1 MGRLS
6 AHFCL
11 YFLLISLSEHM
22 TIRIAI
28 NGFGRIG
35 RSIVRA
41 IYESGNNE
49 LFQLVVIN
57 ELAPADGIA
66 HLLKYDSTH
75 GRFPFTVEL
84 ENEKLSIA
92 SDKKAKSASFRDE
105 ILLTHFDSLTEL
117 PWHEHNIDIVLDCT
131 GKYGS
136 HADGLHH
143 IKQGAKKVLF
153 SHPGNQDIDATII
166 FGVNHTDLTADDRV
180 VSNGS
185 CTTNCVVPIIKV
197 LDDAFG
203 VESGSITT
211 IHSSMHDQQVIDA
224 YHPDLRRS
232 RAASQSIIPVDT
244 KLAAGIE
251 RILPQFKGRFEAIQ
265 VRVPTIN
272 VSAMD
277 ISITVN
283 QDVTIDNI
291 NQAIKSAQERALA
304 LGGLTGILAYTEA
317 PLVSVDF
324 NHDPHSCI
332 VDGNQTRVS
341 HKRLVKMLV
350 WCDNEWG
357 FANRMLDTAQIMAQ
371 QTAITSHNSKC

>member
-1 MGRLS
+1 
-6 AHFCL
+6 
-11 YFLLISLSEHM
+11 M
-22 TIRIAI
+22 TVRIAI

-35 RSIVRA
+35 RSVVRA
-41 IYESGNNE
+41 LYESGKADQ
-49 LFQLVVIN
+49 FTLVSIN
-57 ELAPADGIA
+57 ELAPASGIA

-75 GRFPFTVEL
+75 GRFPFEVSQT
-84 ENEKLSIA
+84 
-92 SDKKAKSASFRDE
+92 DKHLIIDE
-105 ILLTHFDSLTEL
+105 DKVALTHLGNLNSL
-117 PWHEHNIDIVLDCT
+117 PWQQQDVDIVLDCT

-136 HADGLHH
+136 KADGLSH
-143 IKQGAKKVLF
+143 INRGAKKVLF
-153 SHPGNQDIDATII
+153 SHPGSQDIDATIVYGI
-166 FGVNHTDLTADDRV
+166 NHHTLSSDDRV

-185 CTTNCVVPIIKV
+185 CTTNCIVPVIKV
-197 LDDAFG
+197 IDEAFG

-224 YHPDLRRS
+224 YHKDLRRS

-251 RILPQFKGRFEAIQ
+251 RVLPTLKGRFEAIA

-272 VSAMD
+272 VTAMD
-277 ISITVN
+277 LSITVN
-283 QDVTIDNI
+283 TDVSINDI
-291 NQAIKSAQERALA
+291 NQAIQHAAA
-304 LGGLTGILAYTEA
+304 TIGLTSILDYTEE

-324 NHDPHSCI
+324 NHDSHSCI

-357 FANRMLDTAQIMAQ
+357 FANRMLDTAMAMYQ
-371 QTAITSHNSKC
+371 AKS

>member
-1 MGRLS
+1 
-6 AHFCL
+6 
-11 YFLLISLSEHM
+11 M

-35 RSIVRA
+35 RSVVRA
-41 IYESGNNE
+41 LYESGKTD
-49 LFQLVVIN
+49 LFTLVSIN
-57 ELAPADGIA
+57 ELAPASGIA

-75 GRFPFTVEL
+75 GRFPFSVSEK
-84 ENEKLSIA
+84 ENQLIING
-92 SDKKAKSASFRDE
+92 DE
-105 ILLTHFDSLTEL
+105 IALTHIGNLNSL
-117 PWHEHNIDIVLDCT
+117 PWQQQNIDIVLDCT
-131 GKYGS
+131 GKYGNK
-136 HADGLHH
+136 ADGLSH
-143 IKQGAKKVLF
+143 INRGAKKVLF
-153 SHPGNQDIDATII
+153 SHPGSQDIDATII
-166 FGVNHTDLTADDRV
+166 YGINNQTLTSGDRV

-185 CTTNCVVPIIKV
+185 CTTNCIVPVIKV
-197 LDDAFG
+197 IDEAFS

-224 YHPDLRRS
+224 YHKDLRLS

-251 RILPQFKGRFEAIQ
+251 RILPKFKGRFEAIA

-272 VSAMD
+272 VTAMD
-277 ISITVN
+277 LSLTVN
-283 QDVTIDNI
+283 NDVCICDI
-291 NQAIKSAQERALA
+291 NQAIQAATSNHDLY
-304 LGGLTGILAYTEA
+304 GVLAYTEE

-341 HKRLVKMLV
+341 HKRLIKMLV

-357 FANRMLDTAQIMAQ
+357 FANRMLDTAMAMHQ
-371 QTAITSHNSKC
+371 AEN

>member
-1 MGRLS
+1 
-6 AHFCL
+6 
-11 YFLLISLSEHM
+11 M

-35 RSIVRA
+35 RSVVRA
-41 IYESGNNE
+41 LYESGKTDQ
-49 LFQLVVIN
+49 FTLVSIN
-57 ELAPADGIA
+57 EIAPSSGMA

-75 GRFPFTVEL
+75 GRFPFEVSQNNNQL
-84 ENEKLSIA
+84 II
-92 SDKKAKSASFRDE
+92 DGDE
-105 ILLTHFDSLTEL
+105 IALSHFGNLNSL
-117 PWHEHNIDIVLDCT
+117 PWEQHGVDIVLDCT

-136 HADGLHH
+136 KADGLHH
-143 IKQGAKKVLF
+143 IKRGAKKVLF
-153 SHPGNQDIDATII
+153 SHPGSQDIDATII
-166 FGVNHTDLTADDRV
+166 YGINHQELSSDDRI

-185 CTTNCVVPIIKV
+185 CTTNCIVPVIKV
-197 LDDAFG
+197 IDEAFG

-224 YHPDLRRS
+224 YHKDLRRS

-251 RILPQFKGRFEAIQ
+251 RILPKLKGRFEAIA

-272 VSAMD
+272 VTAMD
-277 ISITVN
+277 LSITVN
-283 QDVTIDNI
+283 ADVTIDDI
-291 NQAIKSAQERALA
+291 NQAIQKASNSDSLVGV
-304 LGGLTGILAYTEA
+304 LSYTEE
-317 PLVSVDF
+317 PLVSIDF
-324 NHDPHSCI
+324 NHDPNSCI

-357 FANRMLDTAQIMAQ
+357 FANRMLETTMAMNLAKTKPIQ
-371 QTAITSHNSKC
+371 NQYKTNTEYYSEIVK